1 MHTFRKIML
10 CSGIVVALVTFE
22 GASALAAGACKDVS
36 YAVERGKLQQL
47 LSANDALK
55 PEQTFL
61 LNGAGQRVREI
72 GQKSLNERGVEC
84 GVEAVRALIFA
95 CASDMLPSSLRSM
108 ASPNRKTG
116 KRLWGK
122 PNVSAREAAF
132 IGVFHAC
139 RAAAA
144 ESFLSGG

>member
-1 MHTFRKIML
+1 MQTFRKIML
-10 CSGIVVALVTFE
+10 CSSIVIALVTFE

-47 LSANDALK
+47 LSANDTPR
-55 PEQTFL
+55 PEWTFL
-61 LNGAGQRVREI
+61 LKGAGQRVREI

-84 GVEAVRALIFA
+84 GVEAVRALVFA
-95 CASDMLPSSLRSM
+95 CASDMLPSSLQSI